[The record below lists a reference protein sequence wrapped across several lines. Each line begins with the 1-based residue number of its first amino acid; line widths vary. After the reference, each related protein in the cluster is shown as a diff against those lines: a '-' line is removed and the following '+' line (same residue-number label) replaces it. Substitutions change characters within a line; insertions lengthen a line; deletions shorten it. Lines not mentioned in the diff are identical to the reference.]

1 VDLYRK
7 LKTPL
12 IREILPE
19 EIENI
24 SKAFAKIA
32 VRYGLPVRAC
42 CEKIDLAPY
51 GIISASCID
60 RKTIEALCGHTVNAK
75 ADKNQRFGCGCIL
88 AVDLGAYNTCRNG
101 CVYCYA
107 NYSVSSVE
115 ANYRRHK
122 PKGEYLLD

>member
-24 SKAFAKIA
+24 SKAFAKIV
-32 VRYGLPVRAC
+32 VRYGLSVRAC
-42 CEKIDLAPY
+42 CEKIDLAHY
-51 GIISASCID
+51 GIIPASCID
-60 RKTIEALCGHTVNAK
+60 RKTIEALCGHTVIDK
-75 ADKNQRFGCGCIL
+75 ADKNQRPGCGCIS
-88 AVDLGAYNTCRNG
+88 AIDLGAYNTCRNG

-115 ANYRRHK
+115 ANCRRHK